1 MILNIINDYYI
12 TNHMLRIVVLI
23 YSFEPITDSLSIDP
37 SNLGRCIL
45 TTVSDCTQH
54 VATCGFLECLSA
66 SALSTI
72 QRSMMFG
79 DDHIQQAD
87 SDSTLNT
94 DAGLEQR
101 IIERSWDK
109 LHQAKTN

>member
-1 MILNIINDYYI
+1 
-12 TNHMLRIVVLI
+12 
-23 YSFEPITDSLSIDP
+23 
-37 SNLGRCIL
+37 
-45 TTVSDCTQH
+45 
-54 VATCGFLECLSA
+54 
-66 SALSTI
+66 
-72 QRSMMFG
+72 MMFG